1 MRTDKIRK
9 YLILNIPYLFILWA
23 FLKLGTAYRLA
34 AGNDFA
40 HKLIGLGQTIGP
52 AFADFAPGLVTLD
65 WLVGIVGAVGFR
77 LLIYFK
83 SKNAKKFRRDAEYGS
98 ARRGTEKDIK
108 PFVDPKFENNVIL
121 TGTEFLTMNT
131 RPKIPANARFFG
143 IFSLPPAGHQ
153 GRFRLISSCKAFC
166 ATMQK
171 RKKEVSHMDE
181 AIAQRCIAEAHYML
195 RHRTTIRQT
204 AAAFQL
210 SKSGIHKDMLQH
222 LPQADAALARE
233 VSALLAY
240 NKSVRHLRGGEATRR
255 RYAQEK
261 SRKSAECLQFP
272 ENTLY

>member
-1 MRTDKIRK
+1 
-9 YLILNIPYLFILWA
+9 
-23 FLKLGTAYRLA
+23 
-34 AGNDFA
+34 
-40 HKLIGLGQTIGP
+40 
-52 AFADFAPGLVTLD
+52 
-65 WLVGIVGAVGFR
+65 
-77 LLIYFK
+77 
-83 SKNAKKFRRDAEYGS
+83 
-98 ARRGTEKDIK
+98 
-108 PFVDPKFENNVIL
+108 
-121 TGTEFLTMNT
+121 
-131 RPKIPANARFFG
+131 
-143 IFSLPPAGHQ
+143 
-153 GRFRLISSCKAFC
+153 
-166 ATMQK
+166 MQK

-181 AIAQRCIAEAHYML
+181 AIAQRCIAEARYML

-240 NKSVRHLRGGEATRR
+240 NKSVRHLRGGEATRW

>member
-1 MRTDKIRK
+1 
-9 YLILNIPYLFILWA
+9 
-23 FLKLGTAYRLA
+23 
-34 AGNDFA
+34 
-40 HKLIGLGQTIGP
+40 
-52 AFADFAPGLVTLD
+52 
-65 WLVGIVGAVGFR
+65 
-77 LLIYFK
+77 
-83 SKNAKKFRRDAEYGS
+83 
-98 ARRGTEKDIK
+98 
-108 PFVDPKFENNVIL
+108 
-121 TGTEFLTMNT
+121 
-131 RPKIPANARFFG
+131 
-143 IFSLPPAGHQ
+143 
-153 GRFRLISSCKAFC
+153 
-166 ATMQK
+166 MQK

-181 AIAQRCIAEAHYML
+181 AIAQRCIAEARYML

-261 SRKSAECLQFP
+261 SRKSVECLQFP

>member
-1 MRTDKIRK
+1 
-9 YLILNIPYLFILWA
+9 
-23 FLKLGTAYRLA
+23 
-34 AGNDFA
+34 
-40 HKLIGLGQTIGP
+40 
-52 AFADFAPGLVTLD
+52 
-65 WLVGIVGAVGFR
+65 
-77 LLIYFK
+77 
-83 SKNAKKFRRDAEYGS
+83 
-98 ARRGTEKDIK
+98 
-108 PFVDPKFENNVIL
+108 
-121 TGTEFLTMNT
+121 
-131 RPKIPANARFFG
+131 
-143 IFSLPPAGHQ
+143 
-153 GRFRLISSCKAFC
+153 
-166 ATMQK
+166 MQK

-181 AIAQRCIAEAHYML
+181 AIAQRCIAEARYML

-255 RYAQEK
+255 YAQEK

>member
-1 MRTDKIRK
+1 
-9 YLILNIPYLFILWA
+9 
-23 FLKLGTAYRLA
+23 
-34 AGNDFA
+34 
-40 HKLIGLGQTIGP
+40 
-52 AFADFAPGLVTLD
+52 
-65 WLVGIVGAVGFR
+65 
-77 LLIYFK
+77 
-83 SKNAKKFRRDAEYGS
+83 
-98 ARRGTEKDIK
+98 
-108 PFVDPKFENNVIL
+108 
-121 TGTEFLTMNT
+121 
-131 RPKIPANARFFG
+131 
-143 IFSLPPAGHQ
+143 
-153 GRFRLISSCKAFC
+153 
-166 ATMQK
+166 MQK

-255 RYAQEK
+255 RYTQEK